1 MFCGVCYSGHGKA
14 GRSDN
19 SAKKISEYF
28 KVCEY
33 TIINIFVA
41 VLLVMYNI
49 IIMLRWTRK

>member
-33 TIINIFVA
+33 TIINILIA
-41 VLLVMYNI
+41 VSLVMY
-49 IIMLRWTRK
+49 MLRLTQK